1 MIESLAIDIGRL
13 VHCSKVC
20 RVERAIQAIAITC
33 LFFFAAL
40 LTYWRRAWAFF
51 DLLIRLLL
59 LQEFH
64 PLLLNE
70 FVQYFASLEE
80 VDVINV
86 ERILAFL
93 NELRHLVGIGDL
105 QIIEV
110 LLFRSPQVDVPP
122 LLLPLHVLVE
132 VLLETVA
139 RALPIFFQLQLFK
152 LLLLELTH
160 VPGPELLVEFVLSSL
175 RVIHILLAQASV

>member
-1 MIESLAIDIGRL
+1 MIESLAINIGRL

-33 LFFFAAL
+33 L
-40 LTYWRRAWAFF
+40 
-51 DLLIRLLL
+51 LLL